1 MEQNNKYKTP
11 KKSNEIPQIKIQVYT
26 NDLSTIKIL
35 KEISK
40 FLYKY
45 IIDIL
50 PSNIALEKKEKIE
63 IYFNKVLALIKIL
76 SSEQKKIIE
85 KYDSLLQLAE
95 EKIRSLYSTLFNMKI
110 KTTFLEN
117 NIDVLMT
124 KEKEY
129 RLVKEKTG
137 ILVENGV
144 VINNDRKEHEI
155 FILRTENSNL
165 KKVIKEKEEELNN
178 LNNKNKKENL
188 LYNKK
193 IEELKHKIEQL
204 KYKIKLKN
212 NKIKGHS
219 YSHLNINN
227 TDINDPN
234 ISKNN
239 ISYNNLY
246 INKNN
251 KNNINLNK
259 RKYNSNLLNIN
270 TNKYLSLIHC
280 QSMGHL
286 DLDLFNNKIN
296 QIKSKSKNK
305 TNNNINNSK
314 NKDKNL
320 NLNNISVSP
329 IHQKKKLYY
338 TPHNNNI
345 EENKINFQPINNSK
359 IKKDNNNNKSKII
372 NNKNNNYLK
381 VLHYKSKSKIIN
393 KISEK
398 EYFQKKLNKDSALS
412 QNISINNSLIPKSKT
427 KMSKSKINIKRSTS
441 KQNENDKNKNNRL
454 LITNASGKENIPI
467 NKTCLSSIR
476 RKNTIN
482 TSNNSFYS
490 KIF

>member
-1 MEQNNKYKTP
+1 MEKKNNYKTP
-11 KKSNEIPQIKIQVYT
+11 KKSSEINTIQIHVYN

-40 FLYKY
+40 FLFKY

-50 PSNIALEKKEKIE
+50 PSSIPLEKKEKIE
-63 IYFNKVLALIKIL
+63 IYFNKILSLIKIL
-76 SSEQKKIIE
+76 SSEEKKIIS
-85 KYDSLLQLAE
+85 KYDSLLQLSE

-117 NIDVLMT
+117 NIDVLMA

-165 KKVIKEKEEELNN
+165 KKVIKEKDDELNS

-193 IEELKHKIEQL
+193 IEDLKNKIEQL
-204 KYKIKLKN
+204 KYKIKKKN

-219 YSHLNINN
+219 CSHLNINN
-227 TDINDPN
+227 TDINDAN
-234 ISKNN
+234 ISNN
-239 ISYNNLY
+239 NGSYNNLY
-246 INKNN
+246 IAKNL

-259 RKYNSNLLNIN
+259 RKYNSNLININ
-270 TNKYLSLIHC
+270 TNKYLSLLHC

-286 DLDLFNNKIN
+286 NLDIFNKKIN

-314 NKDKNL
+314 NNEKNL
-320 NLNNISVSP
+320 ILTNINVSP
-329 IHQKKKLYY
+329 IHNKKKSYY
-338 TPHNNNI
+338 TPHNQNI
-345 EENKINFQPINNSK
+345 EEKKINFQPINNSK
-359 IKKDNNNNKSKII
+359 SKKDNKSKIK
-372 NNKNNNYLK
+372 NNKNANYIK

-398 EYFQKKLNKDSALS
+398 EYFQKKLNKDSAWN

-427 KMSKSKINIKRSTS
+427 KMNKSKINTKRSTS
-441 KQNENDKNKNNRL
+441 KQNENDKNNKNRL

-482 TSNNSFYS
+482 TSNNSFYN